1 MTGATRI
8 YHHWW
13 FTKYSQSGTVI
24 AIGKVAVW
32 SLIYGGCHLSVRC
45 AVGQIVSGHSARF
58 AEWKISI
65 HSKSYWPQRF
75 FLFFGPMG
83 FPSLFEQLFISQNWH
98 YQILLCSSMRTWVT
112 DYQPQT
118 MQRLIWISIQRHPK
132 CKCQVDYLESVHLVG
147 FLSMYLSDCQP
158 LNLVGKLTNC
168 SCSKL

>member
-1 MTGATRI
+1 MIFISDMTSVTGATRI

-75 FLFFGPMG
+75 FCFLGPWA
-83 FPSLFEQLFISQNWH
+83 FLH
-98 YQILLCSSMRTWVT
+98 YLNNCSSVRTGIIRFCCVVRWGRGSQIISHKQCRGWFESLSKGIPNVSVRLIILKVFIWSGFCPCIWVT
-112 DYQPQT
+112 
-118 MQRLIWISIQRHPK
+118 
-132 CKCQVDYLESVHLVG
+132 V
-147 FLSMYLSDCQP
+147 
-158 LNLVGKLTNC
+158 NL
-168 SCSKL
+168 